1 MAARTENL
9 VGALALALSDR
20 LDDVLARSSELRV
33 PDAAVLNAIGQFPGR
48 TIEAVRAALGITHG
62 GVVRIVDRLAAAG
75 LVERRPGPDARSLAL
90 HLTPT
95 GTELWQVQTRAR
107 SEWLAE
113 LVRRV
118 PSDVHPQVEPVVSA
132 LLAALT
138 PDDDVAEIT
147 CRLCDESVC
156 PQRRCPVTLAAEA
169 SR

>member
-1 MAARTENL
+1 MAPRTENL
-9 VGALALALSDR
+9 VGALALALSDH
-20 LDDVLARSSELRV
+20 LDDVLARSSGLRV
-33 PDAAVLNAIGQFPGR
+33 PDAAVLNVVGQFPGG
-48 TIEAVRAALGITHG
+48 TIESVRAVLAITHG

-90 HLTPT
+90 HLTPA
-95 GTELWQVQTRAR
+95 GNERWQAQTAAR
-107 SEWLAE
+107 GAWLAD

-118 PSDVHPQVEPVVSA
+118 PSDVRPHVDPVVSA

-138 PDDDVAEIT
+138 PNDEVAETT